1 MRSKPDVTVTIAGET
16 LRLLPE
22 RAVFWPAAA
31 TVLIADLHLGKA
43 ATFRA
48 ASIAVPDG
56 ADLARLSRVIT
67 GCDARRLVILG
78 DLLHARSG
86 RTAAALEEMCAWRE
100 CHSNLDIV
108 LVRGNHDSHAGDP
121 PAEWGFACVDEPWG
135 AGPFAMRHIPAE
147 DPGGYTLAGH
157 LHPAARLAG
166 AGRQRLTL
174 PCFWIGARVG
184 VLPAFGEFT
193 GSKTIVPAPGD
204 RVYVIAGDEVVAV

>member
-1 MRSKPDVTVTIAGET
+1 MQSKPDVTITVAGES

-22 RAVFWPAAA
+22 RAIFWPAAA
-31 TVLIADLHLGKA
+31 TVMIADLHLGKA

-56 ADLARLSRVIT
+56 ADLARLSRVIA
-67 GCDARRLVILG
+67 GCDARRLIILG
-78 DLLHARSG
+78 DLLHARSS
-86 RTAAALEEMCAWRE
+86 RTAAALAEMHAWRE
-100 CHSNLDIV
+100 SHSNLDIV

-121 PAEWGFACVDEPWG
+121 PEEWGFACVDEPWQ

-147 DPGGYTLAGH
+147 DSDGYTLAGH

-174 PCFWIGARVG
+174 RCFWMGARVG

-193 GSKTIVPAPGD
+193 GSQTIAPAPGD